1 MLFIEDLTAVVLW
14 FLLTVIAVNL
24 LFLCFIFYRR
34 AARKRYFSAK
44 DAGRARYGPV
54 VNEFLQ
60 GQHTTEKAVT
70 LLAGAQ
76 SLPEQDAVRDVL
88 FAHLTDANAA
98 HVTDLLFSLGY
109 VERWAREA
117 FGRARAK
124 ELIQMALRR
133 EKPPVVS
140 EVRKSALNFLQRLRL
155 FAVPR
160 AVAMTQLG
168 KLAPDFSLVFA
179 AEALRDAASDVR
191 RVGTDSL
198 GRNRHPAAIPM
209 LVDELRKALEVG
221 NDVSLRS
228 AKTALTCYQLDD
240 LQHFV
245 KFMTHA
251 NRRLRFFVV
260 DCAREICNRASTV
273 GLLNKNDFSLDFYE
287 VILGKVVVDEFA
299 DVRARSAAVIKH
311 FRDARSLAAL
321 RTLLRDENEFVRL
334 HAVRACA
341 DRYYGDLI
349 PLLVERLSDSR
360 WRVRDAAAAAIR
372 TFGSSGTNELYR
384 YFIACP
390 DQYASE
396 QVAEEIQREGLM
408 EDVLAA
414 LASGGTDAQLAY
426 SVCQK
431 MVGMGKTSLLLGA
444 VTSPG
449 FPEEQRLVLLEIL
462 SMYPTPEFVA
472 VLQALAEAQLGE
484 VSHRAAVLLQQHEA
498 AAAAAAVAAAEADT
512 MAASAG
518 GEN

>member
-1 MLFIEDLTAVVLW
+1 VLFIEDLTAVVLW

-44 DAGRARYGPV
+44 DAGRARYASV

-60 GQHTTEKAVT
+60 GQHTVEKAVA
-70 LLAGAQ
+70 LLSGAR
-76 SLPEQDAVRDVL
+76 SIPEQDAVRDVL
-88 FAHLTDANAA
+88 FSHTNESNTAQ
-98 HVTDLLFSLGY
+98 VTELLFALGY
-109 VERWAREA
+109 VERWARDA
-117 FGRARAK
+117 FGRGRAK
-124 ELIQMALRR
+124 KLLQMALRK
-133 EKPPVVS
+133 EKPAVTS
-140 EVRKSALNFLQRLRL
+140 DVRQSILNPLLRLRL

-168 KLAPDFSLVFA
+168 RLGPDFSLVFA
-179 AEALRDAASDVR
+179 AEALRDSASDVR
-191 RVGTDSL
+191 RVGTDAL
-198 GRNRHPAAIPM
+198 GRHRHPAAIPL
-209 LVDELRKALEVG
+209 LVEELRKALEVG

-228 AKTALTCYQLDD
+228 AKSALTCYQLDD

-245 KFMTHA
+245 RFLTHP
-251 NRRLRFFVV
+251 NRRMRFFVV
-260 DCAREICNRASTV
+260 DCAREICNRAAAVS
-273 GLLNKNDFSLDFYE
+273 LLNKNDFSLDFYE
-287 VILGKVVVDEFA
+287 TFLSRVVVDEFA

-349 PLLVERLSDSR
+349 PLLVERLSDAR

-384 YFIACP
+384 YFVGCP

-414 LASGGTDAQLAY
+414 LASGGADAQLAY

-449 FPEEQRLVLLEIL
+449 FPEEQRLMLLDIL
-462 SMYPTPEFVA
+462 SMYPTPELVA

-484 VSHRAAVLLQQHEA
+484 VSNRAAVLLQQHEA
-498 AAAAAAVAAAEADT
+498 ASAVAAA
-512 MAASAG
+512 AG
-518 GEN
+518 GEG